1 MTRLRW
7 LALPL
12 LAVLALLPLYADDA
26 KRPTIGTI
34 ERLDPAFDDLI
45 GKDARL
51 EKLADGFAW
60 TEGPVWVKKGGFL
73 LFSDIPNNRVMKY
86 RDGEKVSVFL
96 KPAGFVGA
104 RADLLEPG
112 SNGLLIDRDGHLVS
126 MEHGDRRVSRLDIS
140 KEPADPY
147 AKKTL
152 AHKIDGKRLNSPND
166 GVFAKNGDLYFTDPP
181 YGRMLKAEKG
191 GPVMKDGD
199 LYFPGRDLDFCGV
212 YRLSKDGK
220 LTLLTRELSKP
231 NGIALSPDEKT
242 LYVANSDPKKAIW
255 MAYPLQ
261 ADGTLGSG
269 KVFFDTTEWVGKKNG
284 LPDGMKVDQKGNLF
298 ATGPGGVLVFTPEG
312 KHLGT
317 IATGVNTGNCCFG
330 DADGSTLY
338 VMCDKA
344 IGRIRTKTKGLG
356 F

>member
-7 LALPL
+7 LPLILLAVVPL
-12 LAVLALLPLYADDA
+12 LADDSSKKA
-26 KRPTIGTI
+26 TIGTI

-45 GKDARL
+45 PKGATL

-73 LFSDIPNNRVMKY
+73 LFSDIPNNAVMKY
-86 RDGEKVSVFL
+86 KDGEKVSVYL
-96 KPAGFVGA
+96 KPSGYMGD
-104 RADLLEPG
+104 RTDYMEPG
-112 SNGLLIDRDGHLVS
+112 SNGLLIDPDGRLVL
-126 MEHGDRRVSRLDIS
+126 MEHGDRRVSRLALGKKPED
-140 KEPADPY
+140 KE
-147 AKKTL
+147 TL
-152 AHKIDGKRLNSPND
+152 ASKFAGKRLNSPND

-181 YGRMLKAEKG
+181 YGRMLKGK
-191 GPVMKDGD
+191 PWV
-199 LYFPGRDLDFCGV
+199 FPERDLDYCGV
-212 YRLSKDGK
+212 YRLSKGR
-220 LTLLTRELSKP
+220 LTLLTREMSYP

-255 MAYPLQ
+255 MSFPINT
-261 ADGTLGSG
+261 DGTLGKG
-269 KVFFDTTEWVGKKNG
+269 KVFFDATAWYGKKKG
-284 LPDGMKVDQKGNLF
+284 LPDGMKVDHKGNLF

-330 DADGSTLY
+330 DDGSTLY

-344 IGRIRTKTKGLG
+344 IGRIKTTTKGLG
-356 F
+356 Y